1 MSDVPEKM
9 KFVHFAQPGGPEV
22 LTIAE
27 GPVPQPGERE
37 VLIRVAAAGVNRADL
52 LQREGKYPPPPGA
65 SPILGLEVAGTV
77 VAAGSQARWKVG
89 DQVCALVAGG
99 GYAEYGLAPDPQ
111 CLPIPR
117 GLSMEESAGIP
128 ETFFTAWTNL
138 FQLGRLNL
146 KPGERILVHGGT
158 SGVGT
163 TAIQL
168 AHAFGA
174 SVFATAGSEAKC
186 RACLRLGAEAA
197 INYKEKDFVQ
207 ETKRLTGDQGVD
219 FVLDIVGAPY
229 TARNIEC
236 LAMRGR
242 LVQVSTQQGAE
253 ALVNLG
259 SIMRKRLTLTG
270 STLRPR
276 SVEEKGEIARELY
289 EKVWP
294 LLESGR
300 VKVVVDGVFPLA
312 QAADAHRR
320 MASSQ
325 HIGKIIL
332 NTSLKTS

>member
-1 MSDVPEKM
+1 ME
-9 KFVHFAQPGGPEV
+9 FVHFAQPGGPEV
-22 LTIAE
+22 LSIVE
-27 GPVPQPGERE
+27 GPAPQPGEHE
-37 VLIRVAAAGVNRADL
+37 VLIQVAAVGVNHADL

-65 SPILGLEVAGTV
+65 SPVLGLEVAGTV
-77 VAAGSQARWKVG
+77 AAAGAQSRWKIG

-99 GYAEYGLAPDPQ
+99 GYAEYCLAPDPQ

-117 GLSMEESAGIP
+117 GLSLEESAGIP
-128 ETFFTAWTNL
+128 ETFFTVWTNV
-138 FQLGRLNL
+138 FQMEQL
-146 KPGERILVHGGT
+146 KPGEKILVHGGT

-168 AHAFGA
+168 AHTFGA
-174 SVFATAGSEAKC
+174 TVFATAGSEEKC
-186 RACLRLGAEAA
+186 QACLQLGARAA

-207 ETKRLTGDQGVD
+207 EIKRLTGDRGVD
-219 FVLDIVGAPY
+219 FVLDIVGASY

-236 LAMRGR
+236 LATQGR

-259 SIMRKRLTLTG
+259 IIMRKRLTLTG

-276 SVEEKGEIARELY
+276 SAEEKGEIARGLH

-294 LLESGR
+294 LLESER
-300 VKVVVDGVFPLA
+300 VRVVVDRVFPLA

-332 NTSLKTS
+332 KVEMR

>member
-1 MSDVPEKM
+1 MSDIPEKM

-22 LTIAE
+22 LGIAE
-27 GPVPQPGERE
+27 GPVPQPGEHE

-52 LQREGKYPPPPGA
+52 LQREGKYPPPPEA
-65 SPILGLEVAGTV
+65 SPILGLEVTGAVAAAGTQ
-77 VAAGSQARWKVG
+77 SRWKIG

-99 GYAEYGLAPDPQ
+99 GYAEYCLAPGPQ

-128 ETFFTAWTNL
+128 ETFFTVWTNV
-138 FQLGRLNL
+138 FQMGQL
-146 KPGERILVHGGT
+146 KPGQKILVHGGT

-174 SVFATAGSEAKC
+174 TVFATAGSEAKC
-186 RACLRLGAEAA
+186 QACLELGAEAA
-197 INYKEKDFVQ
+197 INYKEKDFVR
-207 ETKRLTGDQGVD
+207 EIKRLTGDRGVD

-229 TARNIEC
+229 TAWNIGC
-236 LAMRGR
+236 LAAQGR

-259 SIMRKRLTLTG
+259 IIMRKRLTLTG

-276 SVEEKGEIARELY
+276 SVAEKGEIARELY

-300 VKVVVDGVFPLA
+300 VKVVVDHVFPLA

-332 NTSLKTS
+332 NTSLNIS

>member
-1 MSDVPEKM
+1 MSSMNHVPEKM
-9 KFVHFAQPGGPEV
+9 KFVHFAQPGGPEA

-37 VLIRVAAAGVNRADL
+37 VLVRVAAAGVNRADL

-77 VAAGSQARWKVG
+77 AAASAQSRWKIG

-99 GYAEYGLAPDPQ
+99 GYAEYCLAPDLQ

-117 GLSMEESAGIP
+117 GLSPEESAGIP
-128 ETFFTAWTNL
+128 ETFFTVWTNV
-138 FQLGRLNL
+138 FQMEQLR
-146 KPGERILVHGGT
+146 PGEKILVHGGT

-163 TAIQL
+163 TALQL
-168 AHAFGA
+168 ARAFGA
-174 SVFATAGSEAKC
+174 TVFATAGSEEKC
-186 RACLRLGAEAA
+186 HACLELGARAA

-207 ETKRLTGDQGVD
+207 EIKRLTGERGVD

-236 LAMRGR
+236 LAIQGR

-259 SIMRKRLTLTG
+259 IIMRKRLLLTG

-276 SVEEKGEIARELY
+276 SVEEKGEIAHGLY

-300 VKVVVDGVFPLA
+300 VKVVVDRVFPLA
-312 QAADAHRR
+312 KVADAHRR

-332 NTSLKTS
+332 KVEMR

>member
-1 MSDVPEKM
+1 M
-9 KFVHFAQPGGPEV
+9 KYVHYAQPGGPEV
-22 LTIAE
+22 LSIVE
-27 GPVPQPGERE
+27 GPAPRPGERE
-37 VLIRVAAAGVNRADL
+37 VLIQVAAAGVNHADL

-77 VAAGSQARWKVG
+77 AAAGAQSRWKIG
-89 DQVCALVAGG
+89 DQVCVLVAGG
-99 GYAEYGLAPDPQ
+99 GYAEYCLAPDPQ

-128 ETFFTAWTNL
+128 ETFFTVWTNVL
-138 FQLGRLNL
+138 QMEQL
-146 KPGERILVHGGT
+146 KPGEKILIHGGT
-158 SGVGT
+158 SGVGS

-168 AHAFGA
+168 AHTFGA
-174 SVFATAGSEAKC
+174 VVFATAGSEEKC
-186 RACLRLGAEAA
+186 QACLELGARAA

-207 ETKRLTGDQGVD
+207 EIKRLTGERGVD

-236 LAMRGR
+236 LAPLGR

-259 SIMRKRLTLTG
+259 TVMRKRLTLTG

-276 SVEEKGEIARELY
+276 SAEEKGEIARGLH

-300 VKVVVDGVFPLA
+300 VKVVVDRVFPLTEV
-312 QAADAHRR
+312 ADAHRR

-332 NTSLKTS
+332 KVEMR

>member
-22 LTIAE
+22 LTITE

-65 SPILGLEVAGTV
+65 SPILGLEVAGA
-77 VAAGSQARWKVG
+77 VAVAGAQSRWKIG

-99 GYAEYGLAPDPQ
+99 GYAEYCLAPDPQ

-117 GLSMEESAGIP
+117 GLSVEESAGIP
-128 ETFFTAWTNL
+128 ETFFTVWTNV
-138 FQLGRLNL
+138 FQTGQL
-146 KPGERILVHGGT
+146 KPGKTILVHGGT

-168 AHAFGA
+168 ARVFGA
-174 SVFATAGSEAKC
+174 TVFATAGSEEKC
-186 RACLRLGAEAA
+186 QACLKLGAEAA
-197 INYKEKDFVQ
+197 IDYKEKDFVR
-207 ETKRLTGDQGVD
+207 EIKRLTGDQGVD

-236 LAMRGR
+236 LAVQGR

-259 SIMRKRLTLTG
+259 SIMRKRLMLTG

-276 SVEEKGEIARELY
+276 SVEEKGEIARDLY

-294 LLESGR
+294 LLESRR
-300 VKVVVDGVFPLA
+300 VKVIVDRVYPLA
-312 QAADAHRR
+312 EVAEAHRR

>member
-1 MSDVPEKM
+1 MSDIPEKM
-9 KFVHFAQPGGPEV
+9 NFVHFAQPGGPEV
-22 LTIAE
+22 LGIAE
-27 GPVPQPGERE
+27 GPVPQPGEHE

-52 LQREGKYPPPPGA
+52 LQREGKYPPPLGA
-65 SPILGLEVAGTV
+65 SPILGLEVAGA
-77 VAAGSQARWKVG
+77 VAAAGAQSGWKIG
-89 DQVCALVAGG
+89 DRVCALVAGG
-99 GYAEYGLAPDPQ
+99 GYAEYCLAPGPQ

-117 GLSMEESAGIP
+117 GLSTEESAGIP
-128 ETFFTAWTNL
+128 ETFFTVWTNV
-138 FQLGRLNL
+138 FQMGQL
-146 KPGERILVHGGT
+146 KPGQKMLVHGGT

-174 SVFATAGSEAKC
+174 TVFATAGSEAKC
-186 RACLRLGAEAA
+186 QACLELGAEAA
-197 INYKEKDFVQ
+197 INYKEEDFVR
-207 ETKRLTGDQGVD
+207 EIKRLTGDQGVD

-236 LAMRGR
+236 LAVQGR

-253 ALVNLG
+253 TFVDLG
-259 SIMRKRLTLTG
+259 IIMRKRLTLTG

-276 SVEEKGEIARELY
+276 SVAEKGEMARDLY
-289 EKVWP
+289 EQVWP

-300 VKVVVDGVFPLA
+300 VKVVVDHVYPLA

-332 NTSLKTS
+332 NTSLNIS

>member
-1 MSDVPEKM
+1 MNHVPEKM

-22 LTIAE
+22 LDIVE
-27 GPVPQPGERE
+27 GLVPQPGEQE

-77 VAAGSQARWKVG
+77 AAAGAQSGWKIG
-89 DQVCALVAGG
+89 DPVCALVAGG
-99 GYAEYGLAPDPQ
+99 GYAEYCLAPGPQ

-117 GLSMEESAGIP
+117 SLSMEESAGIP
-128 ETFFTAWTNL
+128 ETFFTVWTNV
-138 FQLGRLNL
+138 FQKGQL
-146 KPGERILVHGGT
+146 KPGAKILVHGGT
-158 SGVGT
+158 SGVGI

-174 SVFATAGSEAKC
+174 AVFATAGSEEKC
-186 RACLRLGAEAA
+186 QACLKLGAEAA
-197 INYKEKDFVQ
+197 INYKESDFVQ
-207 ETKRLTGDQGVD
+207 EIERLTGDRGVD

-236 LAMRGR
+236 LATQGR

-259 SIMRKRLTLTG
+259 IIMRKRLTLTG

-276 SVEEKGEIARELY
+276 SVEEKGEIARDLY

-294 LLESGR
+294 LLESRR
-300 VKVVVDGVFPLA
+300 VQVVVDRVFPLA
-312 QAADAHRR
+312 QVADAHRR

-332 NTSLKTS
+332 KVEMR

>member
-1 MSDVPEKM
+1 VRRHGEEM

-22 LTIAE
+22 LSVVE
-27 GPVPQPGERE
+27 GPEPQPGERE
-37 VLIRVAAAGVNRADL
+37 VLIQVAAAGVNHADL

-77 VAAGSQARWKVG
+77 AAAGAQSKWKIG

-99 GYAEYGLAPDPQ
+99 GYAEYCLAPDPQ

-128 ETFFTAWTNL
+128 ETFFTVWTNM
-138 FQLGRLNL
+138 FQMDQL
-146 KPGERILVHGGT
+146 KPGEKILIHGGT
-158 SGVGT
+158 SGVGA

-168 AHAFGA
+168 AHTFGA
-174 SVFATAGSEAKC
+174 TVFATAGSEEKC
-186 RACLRLGAEAA
+186 QACLNLGARAA

-207 ETKRLTGDQGVD
+207 EIKRLTGDRGVD

-229 TARNIEC
+229 TARNLEC
-236 LAMRGR
+236 LAARGR

-259 SIMRKRLTLTG
+259 LVMRKRLMLTG

-276 SVEEKGEIARELY
+276 SAKEKGEIAQGLY

-294 LLESGR
+294 LLESER
-300 VKVVVDGVFPLA
+300 VKVVVDRVFPLA

-332 NTSLKTS
+332 KVEIH

>member
-1 MSDVPEKM
+1 M
-9 KFVHFAQPGGPEV
+9 KYVHYAQPGGPEV
-22 LTIAE
+22 LSIVE
-27 GPVPQPGERE
+27 GPTPQPGERE
-37 VLIRVAAAGVNRADL
+37 VLIQVAAAGVNHADL

-77 VAAGSQARWKVG
+77 AAAGAQSRWKIG

-99 GYAEYGLAPDPQ
+99 GYAEYCLAPDPQ

-117 GLSMEESAGIP
+117 GLSTEESAGIP
-128 ETFFTAWTNL
+128 ETFFTVWTNM
-138 FQLGRLNL
+138 FQMEQL
-146 KPGERILVHGGT
+146 KPGEKILVHGGT
-158 SGVGT
+158 SGVGS

-168 AHAFGA
+168 AHTFGA
-174 SVFATAGSEAKC
+174 VVFATAGSEEKC
-186 RACLRLGAEAA
+186 QACLELGARAA

-207 ETKRLTGDQGVD
+207 EIKRLTGERGVD

-236 LAMRGR
+236 LAPLGR

-253 ALVNLG
+253 VLVNLG
-259 SIMRKRLTLTG
+259 TVMRKRLTLTG

-276 SVEEKGEIARELY
+276 SAQEKGEIAHGLH

-300 VKVVVDGVFPLA
+300 VKVVVDRVFPLA
-312 QAADAHRR
+312 EVADAHRR

-332 NTSLKTS
+332 KVEMR

>member
-1 MSDVPEKM
+1 MSDIPEKM

-22 LTIAE
+22 LGIAE
-27 GPVPQPGERE
+27 GPVPQPGEHE

-52 LQREGKYPPPPGA
+52 LQREGKYPPPPEA
-65 SPILGLEVAGTV
+65 SPILGLEVTGAVAAAGTQ
-77 VAAGSQARWKVG
+77 SRWKIG

-99 GYAEYGLAPDPQ
+99 GYAEYCLAPGPQ

-128 ETFFTAWTNL
+128 ETFFTVWTNV
-138 FQLGRLNL
+138 FQMGQL
-146 KPGERILVHGGT
+146 KPGQKILVHGGT

-174 SVFATAGSEAKC
+174 TVFATAGSEAKC
-186 RACLRLGAEAA
+186 QACLELGAEAA
-197 INYKEKDFVQ
+197 INYKEKDFVR
-207 ETKRLTGDQGVD
+207 EIKRLTGDRGVD

-236 LAMRGR
+236 LAAQGR

-259 SIMRKRLTLTG
+259 IIMRKRLTLTG

-276 SVEEKGEIARELY
+276 SIAEKGEIARELY

-300 VKVVVDGVFPLA
+300 VKVVVDHVFPLA

-332 NTSLKTS
+332 NTSLNIS